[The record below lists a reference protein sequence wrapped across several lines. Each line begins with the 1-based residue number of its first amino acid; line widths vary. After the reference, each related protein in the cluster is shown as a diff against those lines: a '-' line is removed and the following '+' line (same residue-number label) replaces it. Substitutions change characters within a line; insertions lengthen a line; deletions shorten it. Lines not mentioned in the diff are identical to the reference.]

1 LGLTLLNHQTR
12 IAATTPTNKIV
23 SFIGLAPVPEL
34 REAQWGRAMAKR
46 SKPSLLIANL
56 GRREVVF
63 DEDDVVH
70 LLRAAVEREGSQ
82 VAFAKR
88 HGLDRPLVNMIL
100 NGKRPVSDVIVKAL
114 GLRRVYVAE

>member
-1 LGLTLLNHQTR
+1 
-12 IAATTPTNKIV
+12 
-23 SFIGLAPVPEL
+23 
-34 REAQWGRAMAKR
+34 MAKR

-70 LLRAAVEREGSQ
+70 LLRAAVECEGSQ

-88 HGLDRPLVNMIL
+88 HGLDRVLVNMIL
-100 NGKRPVSDVIVKAL
+100 NGKKSREWLHGKGSRAPQGV
-114 GLRRVYVAE
+114 RRRTSRE